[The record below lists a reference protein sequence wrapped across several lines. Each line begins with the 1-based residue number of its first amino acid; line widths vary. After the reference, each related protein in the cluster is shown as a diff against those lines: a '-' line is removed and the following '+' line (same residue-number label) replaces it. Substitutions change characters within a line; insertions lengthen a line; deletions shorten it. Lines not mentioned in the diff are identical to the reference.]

1 MLLSLSASK
10 VSDACS
16 FRVFEFVDSIFNLFC
31 RDLTRVVAIQ
41 SIFDLSFKFEIF
53 FPPPPPPASFSA
65 TPSWPEQLLA
75 TFSNVSSPEK
85 DL

>member
-1 MLLSLSASK
+1 MEEHGQESMLLSLSASK

-16 FRVFEFVDSIFNLFC
+16 FRVFEFVNSNFDLILS

-41 SIFDLSFKFEIF
+41 SIFDFSFKFEIF

-65 TPSWPEQLLA
+65 TP
-75 TFSNVSSPEK
+75 F
-85 DL
+85 